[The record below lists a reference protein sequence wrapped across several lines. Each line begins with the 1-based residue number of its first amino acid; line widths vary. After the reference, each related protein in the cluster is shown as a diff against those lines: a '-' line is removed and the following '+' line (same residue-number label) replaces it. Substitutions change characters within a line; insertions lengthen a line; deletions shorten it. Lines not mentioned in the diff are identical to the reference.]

1 MKAGIRV
8 AAMLIALFLAGC
20 ATRPPLATVPSV
32 DLKRYEGR
40 WFEIAKYPNWFQR
53 ACASDTTAQY
63 TGLPDGTIQVVNRCK
78 QTDGKFREAK
88 AVATVVPGSGNAKL
102 EVRFG
107 KSPISGDYWIIGLDE
122 KNYSWALVGHPW
134 RQFLWILAR
143 QPHMDNATFERIVA
157 LAESQ
162 GYSRDRIERTIQNSQ
177 L

>member
-8 AAMLIALFLAGC
+8 AAMLIALFLVGC
-20 ATRPPLATVPSV
+20 ASLPPLVTVPSV

-53 ACASDTTAQY
+53 SCASDITAQY
-63 TGLPDGTIQVVNRCK
+63 TGLPDGTIQVLNRC
-78 QTDGKFREAK
+78 QQADGKFREAK
-88 AVATVVPGSGNAKL
+88 AIASVISNSGNAKL

-107 KSPISGDYWIIGLDE
+107 GSPIAGDYWIIGLDE

-134 RQFLWILAR
+134 RQFLWILSR
-143 QPHMDNATFERIVA
+143 EPGLDATTYESIVS

-162 GYSRDRIERTIQNSQ
+162 GYSRQRIQRTIQTSQ
-177 L
+177 P

>member
-20 ATRPPLATVPSV
+20 ATRPPLATVPTV

-63 TGLPDGTIQVVNRCK
+63 TGLPDGTIQVLNRCK
-78 QTDGKFREAK
+78 QADGKFREAK

-107 KSPISGDYWIIGLDE
+107 GSPIAGDYWIIGLDE

-143 QPHMDNATFERIVA
+143 QPRLDDATYERIVS

-162 GYSRDRIERTIQNSQ
+162 GYSRDRIERTVQNSAP
-177 L
+177 